1 LAKEINQL
9 SIDNLSKEAEKRNV
23 NPKRLIFANRV
34 PFHTHL
40 ARQSLG
46 DLALDTFNFNGHKT
60 TFDALCAGLPVL
72 TKAGENFVA
81 RVSSS
86 LLNSIGLQELIT
98 YNENQYEETALRLAN
113 NHNELIKLK
122 SKLETQKKKS
132 SLFSSKLY
140 TQDLESIYMSL
151 VKTYKS

>member
-1 LAKEINQL
+1 MK
-9 SIDNLSKEAEKRNV
+9 
-23 NPKRLIFANRV
+23 
-34 PFHTHL
+34 

-46 DLALDTFNFNGHKT
+46 DLALDTFNGHKT

-72 TKAGENFVA
+72 TKAREDFVA

-98 YNENQYEETALRLAN
+98 NNENQYEETALRLAN
-113 NHNELIKLK
+113 NQNELIKLK
-122 SKLETQKKKS
+122 SKLEIQKKKS

-151 VKTYKS
+151 VKNHKI